1 MGSGTDLQMSVGGIG
16 FLFRQSE
23 VNFVPSDLFVGH
35 GFSLESMHLV
45 AGHDKPTMKLDISLE
60 PEKCIS

>member
-1 MGSGTDLQMSVGGIG
+1 MSVGEVG
-16 FLFRQSE
+16 FLFFRQSRQSE

-45 AGHDKPTMKLDISLE
+45 AGLDKPTMKLDISLE
-60 PEKCIS
+60 GHQQS